1 MMSVPTTNTIMVSTL
16 MTMWA
21 CLFYPVFRGLMEA
34 WFDLPNS
41 DNSYGVLVPLIS
53 LYFAWKKKEEL
64 SKAEISGSGIGLVVL
79 AASLFIFLLSY
90 LGGIAFLQRLMSVV
104 SLIGLVMY
112 LFGKDVFKILA
123 FPLLFLFFMVPIP
136 ESVINII
143 SFPLQTYATVIA
155 EKIIRMCAVPV
166 YREGHML
173 YFANT
178 QLEVAE
184 ACSGIRS
191 MTALLMLSI
200 ILSYGW
206 KISRTF
212 KAMFILSSLLVALLA
227 NVCRVSGTGILAHL
241 FGDRVAKGFLHEFS
255 GMGVFAIGFMLLFVE
270 FRIMNRMRPGG

>member
-1 MMSVPTTNTIMVSTL
+1 MSVPTTNTIMVSTL

-136 ESVINII
+136 ESVVNII

-191 MTALLMLSI
+191 MTALLMLSV

>member
-53 LYFAWKKKEEL
+53 LFFAWKKKEEL

-136 ESVINII
+136 ESVVNII

-191 MTALLMLSI
+191 MTALLMLSV